1 MHIIYFILFIFSFIV
16 AFILFPYH
24 IKCFVRRKITGKD
37 MHKKGERM
45 VPEMGGMV
53 TVFSFSLGI
62 VLLIGWKTFLQKD
75 LPVDI
80 SSLLSV
86 LSVVLMIGL
95 IGVMDD
101 FLNIRQK
108 IKAILPLFAAL
119 PLSAIKAGTPTM
131 SLPFVGHVYFG
142 IFYPLLLVP
151 IGVTGA
157 SNAWN
162 MLAGFNGLEVGMGIV
177 AMIFL
182 SVVAYLV
189 GSTTALY
196 ILAVA
201 LGTLSATLYYNWYPA
216 KVFIGDAGT
225 LSIGAIIACCVILG
239 NFEKA
244 GVIIV
249 IPHIVDFLIKLPHR
263 LPESFGLYKN
273 GKLYCPNNK
282 PVGLCQLIMKIFK
295 GISER
300 NLVLLLMG
308 IETIFGVVAVLVYL

>member
-1 MHIIYFILFIFSFIV
+1 MYIISILFLFSFFI

-24 IKCFVRRKITGKD
+24 IRCFVRRKITGKD
-37 MHKKGERM
+37 MHKSGERM

-53 TVFSFSLGI
+53 IIFSFSLSI
-62 VLLIGWKTFLQKD
+62 VLLIGWKTFLQKN
-75 LPVDI
+75 LPVDVF
-80 SSLLSV
+80 SLLAV
-86 LSVVLMIGL
+86 LSVVLIIGL
-95 IGVMDD
+95 IGIMDD

-108 IKAILPLFAAL
+108 IKAIFPLFAAL

-131 SLPFVGHVYFG
+131 SLPFIGQVYFG
-142 IFYPLLLVP
+142 ILYPLLLVP

-182 SVVAYLV
+182 SVVAYMV
-189 GSTTALY
+189 ESTTALY

-201 LGTLSATLYYNWYPA
+201 LGALFATLYYNWYPA

-225 LSIGAIIACCVILG
+225 LSIGAVIACCVILG

-249 IPHIVDFLIKLPHR
+249 IPHIVDFLIKLPYK
-263 LPESFGLYKN
+263 LPKSFGLYKN
-273 GKLYCPNNK
+273 GKLYCPNSN
-282 PVGLCQLIMKIFK
+282 PVGLCQLIMKISG

-300 NLVLLLMG
+300 NLVLSLMG
-308 IETIFGVVAVLVYL
+308 IETIFGALAVLVYL

>member
-1 MHIIYFILFIFSFIV
+1 MHIIYFILFIFSFII

-45 VPEMGGMV
+45 VPEMGGVV

-62 VLLIGWKTFLQKD
+62 VLLIGWKTFLQEN
-75 LPVDI
+75 LPVDT

-86 LSVVLMIGL
+86 LSVVLIIGL
-95 IGVMDD
+95 VGVMDD

-131 SLPFVGHVYFG
+131 SLPFIGQAYFG
-142 IFYPLLLVP
+142 VFYPLLLVP

-182 SVVAYLV
+182 SVVAYTV
-189 GSTTALY
+189 ESTTALY

-201 LGTLSATLYYNWYPA
+201 LGALFATLYYNWYPA
-216 KVFIGDAGT
+216 KIFIGDAGT

-244 GVIIV
+244 GVIIT
-249 IPHIVDFLIKLPHR
+249 IPHIVDFLIKLLHK
-263 LPESFGLYKN
+263 LPKSFGLYKD

-282 PVGLCQLIMKIFK
+282 PVGLCQLIMKISG
-295 GISER
+295 GIGER
-300 NLVLLLMG
+300 NLVLSLMG
-308 IETIFGVVAVLVYL
+308 IETIFGAVAVLVYL